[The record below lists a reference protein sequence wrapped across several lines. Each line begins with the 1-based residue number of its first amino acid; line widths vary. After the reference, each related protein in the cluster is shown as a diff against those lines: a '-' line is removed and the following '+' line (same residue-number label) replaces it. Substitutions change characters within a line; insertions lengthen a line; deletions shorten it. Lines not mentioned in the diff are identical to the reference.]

1 MVIFKRFLL
10 LLLLSG
16 YATSLRAAESHLSLL
31 YQQVHQSVVTVQ
43 SWENLLM
50 VQNHINILPV
60 TEQGS
65 GVLIS
70 PEGEVLT
77 AAHLVQ
83 TADVVQVEFI
93 DGTVVYAQV
102 VGSEPTADVALLK
115 LAHVPEG
122 ISSVKLGDSDRTAVG
137 ERIAIIGAPYGLS
150 HTLTVGYLSARH
162 APGSL
167 EGNLILGE
175 FLQTDAAINR
185 GNSGGPMFNMQGEV
199 IGIVSYILSRSGGF
213 EGVGFAVS
221 SNSARTL
228 LFEQRSFWT
237 GITVF
242 GLNGVF
248 SRVFNLPQE
257 TGVLVQ
263 RIAKDSPG
271 ARIGLRAGMLPAQIG
286 NYQFLVGGDI
296 ILSVDDIPVG
306 TAEDYERLRRHI
318 DTLEKAQPIAVEILR
333 HGQVITLSAPLWE

>member
-1 MVIFKRFLL
+1 MVILKRLVSLL
-10 LLLLSG
+10 LLAYAVPLL
-16 YATSLRAAESHLSLL
+16 ANEPNLSLL
-31 YQQVHQSVVTVQ
+31 YQQVHRSVVNVQ
-43 SWENLLM
+43 SWENLFM
-50 VQNHINILPV
+50 IQNHINILPV
-60 TEQGS
+60 AEQGS

-70 PEGEVLT
+70 PQGEILT

-115 LAHVPEG
+115 VARVPES
-122 ISSVKLGDSDRTAVG
+122 IASVKLGNSDQTAVG
-137 ERIAIIGAPYGLS
+137 ERIAIIGAPYGLT

-221 SNSARTL
+221 SNSAYDL

-242 GLNGVF
+242 GLDDMLA
-248 SRVFNLPQE
+248 RVFNLPQQR
-257 TGVLVQ
+257 GVLVQ

-271 ARIGLRAGMLPAQIG
+271 ARIGLQAGILPAKIG

-306 TAEDYERLRRHI
+306 TAKDYERLRRHI
-318 DTLEKAQPIAVEILR
+318 DTLEKAQPITVKILR
-333 HGQVITLSAPLWE
+333 HGQIITLSAPIWE